1 MRKEIENIFERMV
14 GEDNSPIIIKT
25 EELFKEFQQNLDV
38 PMVAFQNVHLSK
50 ITNEED
56 REILTLYWA
65 DMVQRKI
72 FPIFNKT
79 DLCIYRATIFKN
91 YVKEAFHKLR
101 AEGNIEMVENAN
113 ITIESEIESL
123 KKIEEELLSDK
134 IHIIENTPLIKNVRY
149 YKQICLEK
157 RQSNIDEVTIKE
169 TELDKSLFSSTRAAK
184 EFLKIERHLIEDGM
198 LDQNGK
204 WKKRRDKQNPTLLL
218 YLLWKNNYFRLSKW
232 KSSRKERE
240 KICEGTGK
248 TFHPLLHLVER
259 WGIDCEAFKVNY
271 IKPTKFV
278 FIEDSVTENPFSKI
292 DIKPM

>member
-1 MRKEIENIFERMV
+1 MEKEIENIFERMV
-14 GEDNSPIIIKT
+14 GGDNSPIIIKT

-56 REILTLYWA
+56 RKILTLYWI

-79 DLCIYRATIFKN
+79 DLCIYRTTIFKD

-101 AEGNIEMVENAN
+101 AEGNVEMVENAN

-149 YKQICLEK
+149 YKKICSDK
-157 RQSNIDEVTIKE
+157 IQANTDEVTIKE
-169 TELDKSLFSSTRAAK
+169 TKLNKSLFSAETAVR
-184 EFLKIERHLIEDGM
+184 EFLRIEERLKEKGH
-198 LDQNGK
+198 LDQN
-204 WKKRRDKQNPTLLL
+204 
-218 YLLWKNNYFRLSKW
+218 SKW
-232 KSSRKERE
+232 KNVRDKRNPQILLYQLWRKGYFSTIYLPNPSAKAKEVDDFADRFRYLRE
-240 KICEGTGK
+240 MAK
-248 TFHPLLHLVER
+248 R
-259 WGIDCEAFKVNY
+259 WGINDLEQQLKPVSFLDCANK
-271 IKPTKFV
+271 K
-278 FIEDSVTENPFSKI
+278 NPFI
-292 DIKPM
+292 DYDIKPIHK